1 MLANHEIRHISEV
14 HDLTREQIYD
24 IKSRFNSMCHLS
36 SRQNVEEPGIP
47 HEYYIANID
56 FMAYCLKHISER
68 ILKAAGIDI
77 SNPKVQIC
85 WQQFLELHCTFKQGR
100 ISDEYQIR
108 LWCKFFDPKMTGLV
122 SESKYMTLVEELI
135 RGRISPEPT
144 ETTKLFATIYQRE
157 LKAADC
163 LNTKGDLVTEKYRK
177 ALEDKRIDLKIL
189 TAAISNNHE
198 LPQSFLGV

>member
-1 MLANHEIRHISEV
+1 MEKSGQATFTVIKPQESNGSQMLANHEIRHISEV

-56 FMAYCLKHISER
+56 FMAYCLKHIGER

-122 SESKYMTLVEELI
+122 SESKYMVLDNAAPLGSGAF
-135 RGRISPEPT
+135 RSISGP
-144 ETTKLFATIYQRE
+144 FCAS
-157 LKAADC
+157 
-163 LNTKGDLVTEKYRK
+163 G
-177 ALEDKRIDLKIL
+177 
-189 TAAISNNHE
+189 
-198 LPQSFLGV
+198 